1 MSSRGLSGRVEP
13 RGSNGA
19 KGALIGMTKK
29 CKKCKVPLEGFLYR
43 LIAKALFG
51 VRPSTK
57 DPELCNK
64 CEDKK

>member
-1 MSSRGLSGRVEP
+1 MRHVTFISQKYKLFRKQERD
-13 RGSNGA
+13 N
-19 KGALIGMTKK
+19 MTKK

-43 LIAKALFG
+43 LIAAKLFG

-57 DPELCNK
+57 EPELCNK

>member
-1 MSSRGLSGRVEP
+1 MP
-13 RGSNGA
+13 RR
-19 KGALIGMTKK
+19 

-43 LIAKALFG
+43 LIAARLFG

-64 CEDKK
+64 CEGKEK